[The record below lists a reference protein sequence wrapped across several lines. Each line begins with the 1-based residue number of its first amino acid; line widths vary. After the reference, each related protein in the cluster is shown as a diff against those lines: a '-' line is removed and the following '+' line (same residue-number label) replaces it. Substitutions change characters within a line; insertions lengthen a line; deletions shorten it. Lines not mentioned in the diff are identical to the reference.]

1 MSLFLRCHSVA
12 SSAARLS
19 SVRCAPPALAA
30 TLHNYNN
37 NNNTRSFGS
46 TSSVS
51 APFRRTH
58 LVSSD
63 LPYHIVVGMPALSP
77 TMEAGGLAEWYVAEG
92 DSFIA
97 GQSLAK
103 IETDKAS
110 IDFEAQDDGCVA
122 KILVPDGTDDIAVN
136 DPILITVE
144 EEEDLAAFKDYV
156 YVPTE
161 KTAAATEA
169 TPEAAA
175 PAAPAPVAAAVS
187 SPPPPAVVAAP
198 APPPP
203 AVVATP
209 PPPPPPSPV
218 VATQP
223 HTKQG
228 PSWGVLAKVNSPIAK
243 TLGKQQQLY
252 IEKYGTTGQLSL

>member
-30 TLHNYNN
+30 TLRNYNN

-46 TSSVS
+46 SSSVS

-77 TMEAGGLAEWYVAEG
+77 TMEAGGLAEWFVAEG

-110 IDFEAQDDGCVA
+110 MDFEAQDDGCVA
-122 KILVPDGTDDIAVN
+122 KLLVQDGTDDIPVN
-136 DPILITVE
+136 APIMITVE

-175 PAAPAPVAAAVS
+175 PAPVAAAVS

-198 APPPP
+198 VPPPP
-203 AVVATP
+203 AVVAT
-209 PPPPPPSPV
+209 PPPPSPV